1 MGQKRIKMKT
11 MKKSQRVQL
20 TSQRAYTVYILRI
33 PFSNVFVWTVANES
47 KR

>member
-1 MGQKRIKMKT
+1 MGRKRIKMKT

-20 TSQRAYTVYILRI
+20 TSQRAILRI